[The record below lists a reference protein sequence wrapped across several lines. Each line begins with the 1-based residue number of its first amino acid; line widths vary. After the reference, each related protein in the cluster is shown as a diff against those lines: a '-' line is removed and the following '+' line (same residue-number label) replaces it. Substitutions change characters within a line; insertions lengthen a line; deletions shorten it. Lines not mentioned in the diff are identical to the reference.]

1 MTEED
6 KEHEEKLASIMANAE
21 SLKGK
26 EYIDYLLAFLKG
38 RKEEAP
44 ADASKPRQK
53 RKQIC
58 FHELT
63 QEECKKLTKTLSDE
77 KMVYYFNVHGG
88 LAVLVDSLYIST
100 KPSGALLLL

>member
-1 MTEED
+1 MNEQD
-6 KEHEEKLASIMANAE
+6 RVHEEKLASIMANAE

-44 ADASKPRQK
+44 ADASKQRQK

-58 FHELT
+58 FHDLT
-63 QEECKKLTKTLSDE
+63 QEECTKLAKTLSDE
-77 KMVYYFNVHGG
+77 NMVYYFNVHGG
-88 LAVLVDSLYIST
+88 L
-100 KPSGALLLL
+100 

>member
-1 MTEED
+1 MNEQD
-6 KEHEEKLASIMANAE
+6 RIHEEKLASIMANAE

-44 ADASKPRQK
+44 ADASKQKQK

-58 FHELT
+58 FHDLT
-63 QEECKKLTKTLSDE
+63 TEECKKLTKTLADE
-77 KMVYYFNVHGG
+77 NMVYYFNVHGG
-88 LAVLVDSLYIST
+88 L
-100 KPSGALLLL
+100 